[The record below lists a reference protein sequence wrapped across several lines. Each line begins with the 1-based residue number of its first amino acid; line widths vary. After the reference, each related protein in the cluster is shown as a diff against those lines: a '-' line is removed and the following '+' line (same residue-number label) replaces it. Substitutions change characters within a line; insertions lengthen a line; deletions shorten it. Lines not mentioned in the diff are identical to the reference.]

1 MLRRTSSALRAV
13 SPWLVPLMLLLALGA
28 WSFASPVGSSPDD
41 DFHLPSI
48 WCGLGERGGLCEDSG
63 NPATRLVPAPLA
75 SASCY
80 AFLPDDSGACWNPDA
95 PGLFDAERVNTGPL
109 YPPVFYAAMSVFASP
124 DIPASVVT
132 MRLANSTLAVGLLT
146 AVFWVLPRRLR
157 PALVLSALG
166 SAVPLGVF
174 VYASTNPSA
183 WAMLAAATVWI
194 CVYGATQTTGRRRLV
209 LAVLAVVGTVIG
221 AGARADAGAFAIF
234 GAGLGLILGVQ
245 GVRRSLLPLLT
256 TVAVGII
263 GVAFYLSA
271 GQSGS
276 LVSGLPSDN
285 PPLTRAQLID
295 NAFNVPSLWTGAL
308 GGWGLGWLDTPLPST
323 VVVVGTV
330 VAGAIAIVGLRRPS
344 RRQAVAAFLALIAL
358 WAVPFIL
365 LAQSRA
371 VVGTQVQPRYILPLI
386 VILLGV
392 ASVSVGVENAWTRSR
407 RLIVAVGLTVAFAL
421 AIYTN
426 VRRYTTGLD
435 GTALDPGTFAEWWWP
450 VAPSPLTVVLVGSS
464 AFAVALLALT
474 MLPAARES
482 DDSET
487 DGAEAS
493 SRAHVHLATRH
504 ADDLPDTGR
513 SADTS
518 STAATPRYAHG

>member
-1 MLRRTSSALRAV
+1 
-13 SPWLVPLMLLLALGA
+13 MLLLALGA

-48 WCGLGERGGLCEDSG
+48 WCGLGERSGLCEDSG
-63 NPATRLVPAPLA
+63 DPATRLVPTPLA

-80 AFLPDDSGACWNPDA
+80 AFLPDDSGSCWDPDA

-109 YPPVFYAAMSVFASP
+109 YPPVFYAAMSVFAGP

-132 MRLANSTLAVGLLT
+132 MRLANSVLAVGLLT
-146 AVFWVLPRRLR
+146 AVFWALPRRLR

-166 SAVPLGVF
+166 SAIPLGVF

-183 WAMLAAATVWI
+183 WAMLAAATVWV
-194 CVYGATQTTGRRRLV
+194 CVYGATQTTGRRRMI
-209 LAVLAVVGTVIG
+209 LAALAVVGTVIG

-234 GAGLGLILGVQ
+234 GAGLGLILGVR
-245 GVRRSLLPLLT
+245 GIRRSLTPLVT

-295 NAFNVPSLWTGAL
+295 NALDVPSLWTGAL
-308 GGWGLGWLDTPLPST
+308 GGWGLGWLDTPMPST
-323 VVVVGTV
+323 VVVVATV

-344 RRQAVAAFLALIAL
+344 WRQSVAALLALIAL

-392 ASVSVGVENAWTRSR
+392 VSVSAGVERAWTRSR
-407 RLIVAVGLTVAFAL
+407 RLIVAVGLTIAFAL

-450 VAPSPLTVVLVGSS
+450 VAPSPLTVVVVGSL
-464 AFAVALLALT
+464 AFGVALLALAF
-474 MLPAARES
+474 LPAGGES
-482 DDSET
+482 D
-487 DGAEAS
+487 AS
-493 SRAHVHLATRH
+493 RRDRTQRVSPADATASRG
-504 ADDLPDTGR
+504 ADDDADAMR
-513 SADTS
+513 SADTLRS
-518 STAATPRYAHG
+518 GATPPHVRG